1 MVSSELLSLKLLCI
15 MQRNGNGFTM
25 GMKKAPN

>member
-1 MVSSELLSLKLLCI
+1 

-25 GMKKAPN
+25 GMKKAPNWTLGHLVTVPNHF